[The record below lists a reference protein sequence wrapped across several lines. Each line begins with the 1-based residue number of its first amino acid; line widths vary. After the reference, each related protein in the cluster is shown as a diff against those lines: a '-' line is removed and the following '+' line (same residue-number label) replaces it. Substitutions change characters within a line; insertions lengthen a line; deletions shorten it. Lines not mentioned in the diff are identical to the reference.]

1 MADTRVGEAKPDGKT
16 RVRKVTRHRKNY
28 GRIVTYPD
36 KKVTIY
42 WSARRTDQYHNKERS
57 WLIEAD
63 TMSAVRL
70 YGVTH
75 VGLEIEDGRKLLT
88 AVATFGPEGMERGVQ
103 RKKSADYVDPWG
115 RRGAMCWFTPD
126 ALWAVS
132 MPDEETR
139 TAAMLAQM
147 HLKRSRM
154 PKPVP
159 GVIPS
164 LSLR

>member
-1 MADTRVGEAKPDGKT
+1 MSDTRVGEAKSDGAT

-88 AVATFGPEGMERGVQ
+88 AIFTFGPEGLEKGAQ
-103 RKKSADYVDPWG
+103 RKKSAEYVDPWG
-115 RRGAMCWFTPD
+115 RRGAMCWFIPD

-154 PKPVP
+154 PKAVP

-164 LSLR
+164 LSL